1 MKLPLA
7 GLRSDQG
14 GFTLVE
20 VMLSIAISVLLIVP
34 VSMWLVLAMRQQ
46 GPTASRFTE
55 SAQARIA
62 NTYLS
67 RDVGS
72 AELIRVGSFGGAPT
86 GCGAIAGDTV
96 LLQLADDID
105 DGTEVPVRTVYVTN
119 SEDGV
124 TSVFRRTCRLNDPTV
139 LEDSVRILEDVVPSG
154 SQAPQFTCAEGGDEC
169 LQVTFT
175 ATLAEGGEV
184 NVRAMRRS
192 TLDASFLGT
201 GGNLAP
207 RARIIKVSQG
217 GSRPKY
223 TVVLDS
229 ASSSDPD
236 GTIQTRTWDVTG
248 GAYTKTDGPSLTQVT
263 IEFADIATYQV
274 SLTVDDGTDTATARI
289 NIDVVN
295 QAPVASLVV
304 LGGEDAA
311 EGAIQGEG
319 NEHRFRFD
327 ASGSHDVDDPEP
339 LTYQWDFGP
348 GVDTGSSITTGPT
361 PEIEYLAGTTPLG
374 NREVVVTVRD
384 THGAQAVERV
394 GIRLLE
400 PDGTPPA
407 PTGGVLV
414 TTDGE
419 GDDGYLVSTTG
430 KLPRAGTVGAGRPDV
445 KVTFATQLTSGFT
458 WELRRGATVVATSTD
473 STFQHDFGPADAG
486 DWSIALVPDS
496 GTPEPPYEFRLN
508 AAPVASFAAGPIGT
522 APTTVD
528 FDASGSTDDGSI
540 VFYEWNFGFFDNWT
554 GGGVNRSNLF
564 THPGAYSVVLT
575 VTDDD
580 GAKAFRTQTAA
591 VPGTLVAPAVGS
603 FAGNTYSWNPVPGA
617 EKYRVRVQV
626 SGGSSCNSPAPYEIN
641 ISQSPSFAT
650 AYPGC
655 VVTASHAVQVSGTWG
670 PYSSP
675 VTRP

>member
-1 MKLPLA
+1 MNLPQVRR
-7 GLRSDQG
+7 RSEQSG
-14 GFTLVE
+14 YSLIE
-20 VMLSIAISVLLIVP
+20 VLLSMAIAALLLLP
-34 VSMWLVLAMRQQ
+34 VGMWMILAMRQH

-72 AELIRVGSFGGAPT
+72 AELVRVGNFGSAPT
-86 GCGAIAGDTV
+86 GCGTVGGDTV

-105 DGTEVPVRTVYVTN
+105 DGTEVPLRTVYVTN
-119 SEDGV
+119 SVDGV
-124 TSVFRRTCRLNDPTV
+124 MSVYRRTCRLNDPTA
-139 LEDSVRILEDVVPSG
+139 LADSVKILDDVRPSG
-154 SQAPQFTCAEGGDEC
+154 SEAPEFTCAGGGDEC

-175 ATLAEGGEV
+175 ATLSEGGEV

-207 RARIIKVSQG
+207 RARITKISQG
-217 GSRPKY
+217 GSRPNY

-248 GAYTKTDGPSLTQVT
+248 GAFTKTAGPSPTQVT
-263 IEFADIATYQV
+263 IGFADIATYQV
-274 SLTVDDGTDTATARI
+274 SLTVGDGTDTATARI

-295 QAPVASLVV
+295 QAPVASLAVTS
-304 LGGEDAA
+304 AA

-319 NEHRFRFD
+319 NEHRFIFD
-327 ASGSHDVDDPEP
+327 ASGSRDVDGDDP

-348 GVDTGSSITTGPT
+348 GVDTDNSITTGT
-361 PEIEYLAGTTPLG
+361 RPEVVFLEGTVPLG

-384 THGAQAVERV
+384 ARGAQAVERV

-407 PTGGVLV
+407 PTGGILV
-414 TTDGE
+414 TTTGE

-445 KVTFATQLTSGFT
+445 TVTFATQLTSGFT

-473 STFQHDFGPADAG
+473 PTFQHDFGPADAG
-486 DWSIALVPDS
+486 DWSISLVPDV
-496 GTPEPPYEFRLN
+496 GTPDPPYAFRLN

-641 ISQSPSFAT
+641 ISQSPSFTT

-655 VVTASHAVQVSGTWG
+655 TVTASHAVQVSGTWG